1 MLLVWVFVSVI
12 NSEEK
17 VVDIFINNV
26 GVVSKYIFKF
36 YNKIWWNLIVE
47 ENYCW

>member
-26 GVVSKYIFKF
+26 GVVSK
-36 YNKIWWNLIVE
+36 
-47 ENYCW
+47 

>member
-26 GVVSKYIFKF
+26 GVVSKYF
-36 YNKIWWNLIVE
+36 
-47 ENYCW
+47 

>member
-1 MLLVWVFVSVI
+1 MLLVWVFVGVI

-26 GVVSKYIFKF
+26 GVVSK
-36 YNKIWWNLIVE
+36 
-47 ENYCW
+47 

>member
-1 MLLVWVFVSVI
+1 MLLVRVFVSVI

-26 GVVSKYIFKF
+26 GVVSK
-36 YNKIWWNLIVE
+36 
-47 ENYCW
+47 